1 MMAKGVGIGVV
12 GLDHWYT
19 AFAVLDEASKRSG
32 MRLVGVSDRSRKR
45 RTEIES
51 KYDVGCVTADAG
63 RLIADP
69 GVDLV
74 CSQVN
79 TRENA
84 AVVRR
89 ALKAGKHVACVKPMA
104 MTLRQADALIALA
117 ESERRVLWSFDQLGR
132 GRGQARL
139 KSLIKRGA
147 IGQVISFQQTMWAG
161 LPKPWHDRTGPS
173 WWTDAKLVPF
183 GAWADHAIYTID
195 MVRDLF
201 EADVVA
207 VHGEI
212 GKKRYPKLA
221 LEDYGVG
228 TLRFSNGVVAV
239 IEQTWTAGKYYP
251 HWTKIVGTNGVIHM
265 DQAVAGGKPVVV
277 TSRGQKAITMG
288 GGRGGVLDPVLS
300 LIRKKR
306 TKPSAARESRR
317 NLAIAFAVYRAA
329 KTGRYVPV

>member
-1 MMAKGVGIGVV
+1 MAKGVGIGLV

-19 AFAVLDEASKRSG
+19 AFAVLDEASKRGG

-45 RTEIES
+45 RSEIES
-51 KYDVGCVTADAG
+51 KYDVGYVTADAG
-63 RLIADP
+63 RVIADP
-69 GVDLV
+69 EVDLV

-79 TRENA
+79 TRENV

-139 KSLIKRGA
+139 KALIKQGA

-161 LPKPWHDRTGPS
+161 LPKPWHDSTGPS

-212 GKKRYPKLA
+212 GNKRYPKLA

-239 IEQTWTAGKYYP
+239 VEQTWTGGPYYP
-251 HWTKIVGTNGVIHM
+251 HWTKIVGTTGVIHM

-277 TSRGQKAITMG
+277 TSRGQKAIAMG
-288 GGRGGVLDPVLS
+288 GRRGGVLDPVLS
-300 LIRKKR
+300 LIRKKQ

-317 NLAIAFAVYRAA
+317 NLAIAFGVYRAA
-329 KTGRYVPV
+329 KTGRYVSV